1 MTEEHRSG
9 APTAAPHAS
18 SREVSRAVA
27 VLISSATAFGALI
40 VFLYFAL
47 IDPVPVDDAA
57 LRSLETGSVVTFA
70 VVGAGILV
78 GAIIMVVWLGRPIRV
93 WLRRIEDGAPAAG
106 LPPNV
111 ARLVLLWPIIGA
123 SLVAAGSL
131 VVAVFFAILY
141 DDPGNFVGIAIG
153 GAVGTTIVYFGTDL
167 IWRRQVPTFFP
178 DGDLSAVRTFRL
190 LVRRRLLVAF
200 LLIGGLTPTLLVVL
214 SLARTR
220 SVLDAENPQAIVDN
234 LVLMQ
239 LFILGVGL
247 VTGVIT
253 AVLVARAIVEPLD
266 ALQAAMR
273 RVEGNEL
280 DTRVVVTTNDEL
292 GYLGERFNAMT
303 AGLRQ
308 GERVREL
315 FGLYVSA
322 EVAQAAVDTG
332 AGLGGTLVECS
343 VVFSDIRDFTTLSER
358 MSPDRLVDV
367 INRYMTAMVSVVVEH
382 GGVVTRFAGD
392 SILAVFGT
400 PLNPMPDHADR
411 AVQAAM
417 GMRRALASFNEAETA
432 EGLPNLESG
441 VGIATGPAIA
451 GNIGGRERIEYT
463 VMGDT
468 VNLAARLEDK
478 TKDVGAPILMS
489 AETYRALGDERDLRA
504 TAMTDVAIK
513 GKHDPVTVYALPD

>member
-1 MTEEHRSG
+1 MTDQHRSVAATT
-9 APTAAPHAS
+9 APQAS
-18 SREVSRAVA
+18 SQEISRRVA
-27 VLISSATAFGALI
+27 ILISSATTFGALI

-57 LRSLETGSVVTFA
+57 VRSLATGSIVTFA
-70 VVGAGILV
+70 VVGVVILV
-78 GAIIMVVWLGRPIRV
+78 GAIAVVVWLGRPIRT
-93 WLRRIEDGAPAAG
+93 WLRRIEDGTPASD
-106 LPPNV
+106 LPPDV

-131 VVAVFFAILY
+131 AVAVFFTILY

-153 GAVGTTIVYFGTDL
+153 GAVATTIVYFGTDL

-178 DGDLSAVRTFRL
+178 DGNLSAVRAFRL
-190 LVRRRLLVAF
+190 LVRRRLLLAF
-200 LLIGGLTPTLLVVL
+200 VLIGGLTPTLLVVL

-220 SVLDAENPQAIVDN
+220 AVLGAENPQAIVDN
-234 LVLMQ
+234 LALMQ

-253 AVLVARAIVEPLD
+253 AVLVARAIVDPLD
-266 ALQAAMR
+266 ALQAGMR
-273 RVEGNEL
+273 RVEGK
-280 DTRVVVTTNDEL
+280 DFDARVVVTTNDEL

-315 FGLYVSA
+315 FGLYVSS
-322 EVAQAAVDTG
+322 EVAEAAVDSG
-332 AGLGGTLVECS
+332 AGLGGTLVDCS
-343 VVFSDIRDFTTLSER
+343 VLFSDIRDFTTLSER

-382 GGVVTRFAGD
+382 GGVVTRFGGD

-400 PLNPMPDHADR
+400 PLNPMADHADR
-411 AVQAAM
+411 AVQAAI
-417 GMRRALASFNEAETA
+417 GMRRALASFNSAA
-432 EGLPNLESG
+432 AADRLPHLESG
-441 VGIATGPAIA
+441 IGIATGPAIA

-489 AETYRALGDERDLRA
+489 AETFHALEPARDLPTRALMG
-504 TAMTDVAIK
+504 VAIK
-513 GKHDPVTVYALPD
+513 GKRDPVTVYALSD

>member
-1 MTEEHRSG
+1 MADPHRSG
-9 APTAAPHAS
+9 ADTTAMPAS
-18 SREVSRAVA
+18 SRQISRSVA
-27 VLISSATAFGALI
+27 ILISSATTFGALI

-57 LRSLETGSVVTFA
+57 VGSLETGGIVTFA
-70 VVGAGILV
+70 IVCVVILG
-78 GAIIMVVWLGRPIRV
+78 GAIAIIVWLGRPIRT
-93 WLRRIEDGAPAAG
+93 WLRRIEDGTPAAE

-131 VVAVFFAILY
+131 AVAVFFAILY

-178 DGDLSAVRTFRL
+178 DGNLSAVRAFRL
-190 LVRRRLLVAF
+190 LVRRRLLLAF

-220 SVLDAENPQAIVDN
+220 AVLGAENPQAVVDN

-266 ALQAAMR
+266 GLQAGMR
-273 RVEGNEL
+273 RVEGSDL
-280 DTRVVVTTNDEL
+280 DARVVVTTNDEL

-322 EVAQAAVDTG
+322 EVAQAAVESG
-332 AGLGGTLVECS
+332 AGLGGTLVDCS

-358 MSPDRLVDV
+358 MPPDRLVDV

-382 GGVVTRFAGD
+382 GGVVTRFGGD

-400 PLNPMPDHADR
+400 PLNPVADHAGR
-411 AVQAAM
+411 AVQAAI
-417 GMRRALASFNEAETA
+417 GMRRALASFNASA
-432 EGLPNLESG
+432 VADRLPHLESG
-441 VGIATGPAIA
+441 IGIATGPAIA

-478 TKDVGAPILMS
+478 TKDAGAPILMS
-489 AETYRALGDERDLRA
+489 AETYRALDGEREVRA
-504 TAMTDVAIK
+504 TAVTDFAIK
-513 GKHDPVTVYALPD
+513 GKRDPVTAYALSD